1 MYKVKI
7 VVLDN
12 LGNNSETSLSNNT
25 KYFSNSNELKSY
37 LEKTFPYHEYPE
49 DFVIGYCYASS
60 LNIIKDDIATYN
72 IEIEYFKLY
81 KEPEIKNLAFG
92 ENLSSIYEIFGED
105 SHLVELEFL
114 KYMDVMYERE
124 ECVDSWRI
132 GKLDSPESMNEYW
145 TYVTCCGS
153 DNTEIEIN
161 GKKYMFGCNY
171 GH

>member
-1 MYKVKI
+1 MYKVKV

-12 LGNNSETSLSNNT
+12 LGNNSEISLSNNT

-37 LEKTFPYHEYPE
+37 LEKTFYYHKNKEVFDNY
-49 DFVIGYCYASS
+49 DCSAASF
-60 LNIIKDDIATYN
+60 NIFKDNIAVYN
-72 IEIEYFKLY
+72 IEIEYFELY

-132 GKLDSPESMNEYW
+132 GLIDSKESMDEYW
-145 TYVTCCGS
+145 TYNTCCGS
-153 DNTEIEIN
+153 NDTTIKIN
-161 GKKYMFGCNY
+161 GREYMFGCNF

>member
-1 MYKVKI
+1 MHKVKV

-37 LEKTFPYHEYPE
+37 LEKTFPYHNNKE
-49 DFVIGYCYASS
+49 DFYNYDCYAASF
-60 LNIIKDDIATYN
+60 NIVKDEIAAYN
-72 IEIEYFKLY
+72 ITIEFFELY

-92 ENLSSIYEIFGED
+92 ENPSSIYEIFGED

-114 KYMDVMYERE
+114 KYMDVMYKRE

-132 GKLDSPESMNEYW
+132 GLIDSKESMDEYW
-145 TYVTCCGS
+145 TYKTCCGS
-153 DNTEIEIN
+153 DDTEIEIN
-161 GKKYMFGCNY
+161 GKYYMFGCNY